1 MNSFDS
7 IRKAKIV
14 INAQNS
20 ILKKLS
26 LKVDKVSDILVEVDQ
41 RQNEIKELE
50 KIMDEIEAN
59 QEYLDYENIESWNE
73 KELTMLYQHKINEF
87 SETMKHLDYKN
98 WDDLVNES
106 FNYCL
111 ENNIDPTLPYD
122 VLLTKEDLK
131 QIKKEEYRNLYKW
144 DKWDYIFV
152 GAAGIL
158 ASLSDFFLVKL
169 PKNIKYNGYSQKGS
183 PITQFLKEKINS
195 QDNNNWFSEFAKKM
209 EEYAKV
215 PYDTVA
221 NGLKGMG
228 GRSHR
233 FQTFGHDPVLGFIFG
248 VLDIMKG
255 TLTGFSYDSLTQN
268 HSFTVKNL
276 SSGDHVNL
284 IEAFLLQ
291 IGHLISDVG
300 TKMGIQPPFFTIF
313 QGINIKSPFS
323 PKNRTIGEI
332 ARWMYMNGYD
342 LRHFITMSITPA
354 VIEMVLRAYI
364 MIRHYKE
371 KGKKKF
377 ILASNVKYRSM
388 LLSAH
393 SIAAAGNVGKIILHS
408 GNPLAINYAEWL
420 AVLRYLIPSV
430 KYWVFDKKK
439 IELAYLEKLNQSKWD
454 ELLKNSDEILKIV
467 NVDQLNQI
475 NLD

>member
-1 MNSFDS
+1 MSGNDS
-7 IRKAKIV
+7 IYKAEIV

-20 ILKKLS
+20 ILKELNLRADKLS
-26 LKVDKVSDILVEVDQ
+26 NKLVKADQ
-41 RQNEIKELE
+41 RQNDIKELE
-50 KIMDEIEAN
+50 RLMDEIEAN
-59 QEYLDYENIESWNE
+59 QANLKYENIESWNE
-73 KELTMLYQHKINEF
+73 KELINLYQFKKNEF
-87 SETMKHLDYKN
+87 SNTIKHLDSKN

-106 FNYCL
+106 FVYCL
-111 ENNIDPTLPYD
+111 ENKIDPALPYD
-122 VLLTKEDLK
+122 ALLTEEDLE
-131 QIKKEEYRNLYKW
+131 QIKKEKYKNLYKW
-144 DKWDYIFV
+144 DRWDYVFV

-169 PKNIKYNGYSQKGS
+169 PKDIKYNGYSQKGS
-183 PITQFLKEKINS
+183 PITKFLKEKINS
-195 QDNNNWFSEFAKKM
+195 QDTNNWFSEFAQKM

-248 VLDIMKG
+248 ILDIMKG
-255 TLTGFSYDSLTQN
+255 TLTGFSYDSLTQK
-268 HSFTVKNL
+268 HIFSVKNL
-276 SSGDHVNL
+276 PGEHNVNL

-300 TKMGIQPPFFTIF
+300 TKMGVQPPFFTLF

-332 ARWMYMNGYD
+332 ARWMYLNGYD
-342 LRHFITMSITPA
+342 LRHFITMGITPGI
-354 VIEMVLRAYI
+354 IEMVLRAYI

-371 KGKKKF
+371 NGELKF

-420 AVLRYLIPSV
+420 ALLRYLIPSV

-439 IELAYLEKLNQSKWD
+439 MEIEYLDKLNQNKWD
-454 ELLKNSDEILKIV
+454 ELLKNSDEILKMV
-467 NVDQLNQI
+467 NIDQLEEI
-475 NLD
+475 NLG